1 MWMVIHSL
9 LFFYTTTMKNS
20 THNNLPVSNEL
31 ISNPSL
37 AQLLKQQ
44 LSVEDLVDLGL
55 IRNPIY
61 DNHQVVKEIKEELAH
76 YQDDATERGI
86 EYAGSLSAQEEVSS
100 NELARALDPS
110 DLLSI
115 KEQDTPQLKRS
126 NFRYISK
133 QYNPNDHY
141 TRYVLANGQERIV
154 TDDELATNPRYAYT
168 RQLSDCYEEADRE
181 QYNKLKAEMFEHKED
196 CEIHQCFIRIWWKEY
211 GNIINFPNS
220 YLRGYDMAYNRW
232 IWFEQKEKF
241 IKQHTERLRKIIL
254 SSIWITSKQIPNI
267 IDTKIK
273 IINTNNK
280 CITIL

>member
-1 MWMVIHSL
+1 
-9 LFFYTTTMKNS
+9 MKNS

-196 CEIHQCFIRIWWKEY
+196 CEIHQCFIRI
-211 GNIINFPNS
+211 
-220 YLRGYDMAYNRW
+220 
-232 IWFEQKEKF
+232 
-241 IKQHTERLRKIIL
+241 
-254 SSIWITSKQIPNI
+254 
-267 IDTKIK
+267 
-273 IINTNNK
+273 
-280 CITIL
+280 